1 MRNNLLLERKDPAQG
16 TGELNPG
23 GPGRPACCPPHSPAP
38 SFRAPLSQ
46 LRVTGTAEPETEVS
60 KATDQ
65 VHGEANNLSHTDV
78 QEAHVPVSPE
88 GSRDQKSYFS
98 TVTCSGQVWAH
109 EKEQLS
115 ELFLFIISLR
125 KGVDLDCVSLSVN
138 ADNQYSKRVPK
149 SMCTVQVYS
158 LSKKKAI

>member
-1 MRNNLLLERKDPAQG
+1 M
-16 TGELNPG
+16 
-23 GPGRPACCPPHSPAP
+23 
-38 SFRAPLSQ
+38 
-46 LRVTGTAEPETEVS
+46 S